1 MSSTTTE
8 TDPIEIS
15 FTATLSQGDVEPGGW
30 VVVVVADSAQIF
42 GTRQPVKVAGLMDGA
57 PFETTMLP
65 MGDGTHILPVK
76 AALRKTIGKGPG
88 DEVAIQL
95 RQR

>member
-1 MSSTTTE
+1 MSSTATE
-8 TDPIEIS
+8 TSPIEVT
-15 FTATLSQGDVEPGGW
+15 FTATLTQGEVEPGGW
-30 VVVVVADSAQIF
+30 VVVVVANSAEVF
-42 GTRQPVKVAGLMDGA
+42 GTRQPVKVAGLMNGE

-65 MGDGTHILPVK
+65 LGDGTHILPVK
-76 AALRKTIGKGPG
+76 AALRKAIGKGPG